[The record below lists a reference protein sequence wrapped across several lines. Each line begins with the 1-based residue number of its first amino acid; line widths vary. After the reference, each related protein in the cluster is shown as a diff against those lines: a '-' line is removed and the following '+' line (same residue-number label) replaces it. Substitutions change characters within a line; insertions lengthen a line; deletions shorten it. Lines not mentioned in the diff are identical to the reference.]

1 MKNVHHKFG
10 SQVKLIQGDDRDSTG
25 TLIQIDG
32 TDAIIKMDLNE
43 KLNVCDI
50 SSLARLAPS
59 TV

>member
-1 MKNVHHKFG
+1 M
-10 SQVKLIQGDDRDSTG
+10 KLIHGDDRDSTG

-32 TDAIIKMDLNE
+32 NDAIIKMDLND

-59 TV
+59 TI

>member
-1 MKNVHHKFG
+1 M
-10 SQVKLIQGDDRDSTG
+10 KLIQGDDRDSTG

-32 TDAIIKMDLNE
+32 SDAIIKMDLNE

-59 TV
+59 AV